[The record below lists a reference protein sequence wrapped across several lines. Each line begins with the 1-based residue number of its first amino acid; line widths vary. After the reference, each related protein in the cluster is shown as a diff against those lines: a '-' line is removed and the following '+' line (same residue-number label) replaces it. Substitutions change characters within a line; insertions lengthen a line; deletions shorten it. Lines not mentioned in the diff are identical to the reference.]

1 MNNQTA
7 KRHSKNYGHAHSAK
21 KGQSTDDSPRLL
33 VMHTAKSFFI
43 TLSIGA
49 LLSLVSSLIAYF
61 YADPSLLIPPLA
73 LLSSAL
79 TAFWG
84 GWVAVRLHGH
94 SALLCGTLNGALF
107 TLLMILFSL
116 FFRSYASGYAAWQS
130 CFLHVGFFLLSIAG
144 AYVGLHKKAGSPKKI
159 RRR

>member
-1 MNNQTA
+1 MNHQIT
-7 KRHSKNYGHAHSAK
+7 KNHFGKQGRTYSAK
-21 KGQSTDDSPRLL
+21 KAQAVNNSPLL
-33 VMHTAKSFFI
+33 LIKHTAKSFFI
-43 TLSIGA
+43 TLGIGT
-49 LLSLVSSLIAYF
+49 LLSLISSLIAYF
-61 YADPSLLIPPLA
+61 YADPHQLIPPLA